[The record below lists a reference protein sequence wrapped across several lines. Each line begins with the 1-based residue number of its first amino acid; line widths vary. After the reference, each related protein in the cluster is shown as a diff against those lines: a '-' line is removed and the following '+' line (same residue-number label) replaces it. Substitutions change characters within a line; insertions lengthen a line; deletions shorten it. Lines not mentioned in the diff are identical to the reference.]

1 MTSDPKPLLDQVVF
15 VTGASRGIGRRIAID
30 FARAGADIV
39 VTARSSESA
48 PSRLPGTIEETARA
62 VQAEGRRA
70 LAVPLDVTRED
81 QVAEAA
87 ERTLKEFGRCD
98 ILVNNAGVSSPAP
111 FHETPLKRW
120 DLVMNV
126 NLRGPVMCMQAFL
139 PGMIERRSGRIIN
152 ISSMLAEAVMPPMV
166 SYSVSKIALEK
177 LTQYA
182 GEELKPYR
190 IPVNALGIEMSIATE
205 GWMFRNPGMD
215 FSDWEKP
222 EAASEAALWIA
233 TQPIEWTGNIVTI
246 AEARAAMG
254 KESAVQPGAQ
264 DFGRLSPR

>member
-1 MTSDPKPLLDQVVF
+1 
-15 VTGASRGIGRRIAID
+15 
-30 FARAGADIV
+30 
-39 VTARSSESA
+39 
-48 PSRLPGTIEETARA
+48 
-62 VQAEGRRA
+62 
-70 LAVPLDVTRED
+70 
-81 QVAEAA
+81 
-87 ERTLKEFGRCD
+87 
-98 ILVNNAGVSSPAP
+98 
-111 FHETPLKRW
+111 
-120 DLVMNV
+120 MNV

-152 ISSMLAEAVMPPMV
+152 ISSMLAEAVMPPMI

-182 GEELKPYR
+182 GEELKPYH
-190 IPVNALGIEMSIATE
+190 IPVNALRIEMSIATE